1 MAAWKLAR
9 AVERAMRASSKG
21 FSASVM
27 MARSVWKG
35 RDWFLG
41 VADRLIVRGVH
52 GMSIS
57 QIITSPI

>member
-1 MAAWKLAR
+1 
-9 AVERAMRASSKG
+9 MRASSKG

-27 MARSVWKG
+27 MARSVLKG